1 MKVFLTGGTGMLGRA
16 VRNRLE
22 ASNHKVFSF
31 GSKDFDLVD
40 DPHKVIKKLY
50 LVNPDVVVHCAGTVG
65 GVKANIESPATFLR
79 ENLLMGMNLLQ
90 GMAEAGVKRII
101 NIGTN
106 CSYPDPEHT
115 LNAVKERDLWN
126 GKPHWTHAPYGLA
139 KRMVMEACESYKNQ
153 YGIDHLTLCVANIY
167 GPGATYDKNRSHV
180 IPGLVRLFV
189 EAREKRY
196 KSVTLWGTGES
207 SRRFLFVEDAARAV
221 EMFLEKKMIENVINV
236 VSSTRTKIS
245 ELAELISDKVGYQGE
260 ILWDKTN
267 PDGQWSREIDG
278 SLAHFYGWE
287 ERVRIQDGIET
298 VIEDYERTQLAV
310 AR

>member
-101 NIGTN
+101 K
-106 CSYPDPEHT
+106 H
-115 LNAVKERDLWN
+115 
-126 GKPHWTHAPYGLA
+126 
-139 KRMVMEACESYKNQ
+139 
-153 YGIDHLTLCVANIY
+153 
-167 GPGATYDKNRSHV
+167 
-180 IPGLVRLFV
+180 
-189 EAREKRY
+189 
-196 KSVTLWGTGES
+196 
-207 SRRFLFVEDAARAV
+207 
-221 EMFLEKKMIENVINV
+221 
-236 VSSTRTKIS
+236 
-245 ELAELISDKVGYQGE
+245 
-260 ILWDKTN
+260 WDKTVLILTRN
-267 PDGQWSREIDG
+267 T
-278 SLAHFYGWE
+278 H
-287 ERVRIQDGIET
+287 
-298 VIEDYERTQLAV
+298 
-310 AR
+310 